1 MIYSKTRLQT
11 LFWEIKNRFFYVLLS
26 FFLSFAIAY
35 QNSIS
40 LLYLFILSYTTK
52 RQTLFQKKNSLSL
65 TEDEIEGNSFLLLLE
80 DQDGCFSAFNS
91 DFLCNLNE
99 SSLLNFSK
107 VVNSVNTASLNFIFT
122 DVEEAFSSQILVCLI
137 FSLAINVPLFVYA
150 LLSFLVPSLYHYENK
165 RWISRLFVLFAV
177 WSYFLLNL
185 QNKIIPKLAEFL
197 LKFQIT
203 SSAFNVVAETKI
215 YSYCVWACTIF
226 IVTNLL
232 FFCFYLLFFLI
243 SNDKIKINAFTQ
255 SRKWCR
261 IFLLLIS
268 ALIVPP
274 DLFLQLGLT
283 FFLILCFELFI
294 LVFFIYRYIVR
305 F

>member
-1 MIYSKTRLQT
+1 MIYNKTRLQT

-40 LLYLFILSYTTK
+40 LLYLFISSYTTK
-52 RQTLFQKKNSLSL
+52 KQTLFQQKNLL
-65 TEDEIEGNSFLLLLE
+65 RDKIEGDTLLLLLE
-80 DQDGCFSAFNS
+80 KQDNSFSAFNS
-91 DFLCNLNE
+91 DFLYNLNE
-99 SSLLNFSK
+99 ASLINLSK
-107 VVNSVNTASLNFIFT
+107 VVNSIDTASLNFIFT

-137 FSLAINVPLFVYA
+137 FSLAVNLLLLFYA
-150 LLSFLVPSLYHYENK
+150 LLSFLVPSLYCYESK
-165 RWISRLFVLFAV
+165 RWISRLFVFVAV
-177 WSYFLLNL
+177 WCYFILNL

-203 SSAFNVVAETKI
+203 SEAFNVVAETKI

-226 IVTNLL
+226 IVTNVL
-232 FFCFYLLFFLI
+232 FFCFYLLFILI

-261 IFLLLIS
+261 IFLLLVS
-268 ALIVPP
+268 AFIVPP
-274 DLFLQLGLT
+274 DLLLQLGLT
-283 FFLILCFELFI
+283 FFLILCFEIFVLI
-294 LVFFIYRYIVR
+294 FFIYRYIVR
-305 F
+305 FR